1 MQHALLLSCVH
12 VVLCLMTECI
22 ALCGCTVVAEVASVL
37 LGFDMRQLNNATA
50 FRKCWYRK
58 SLSEAVLFGN
68 RSAMPTELKSGICA
82 CSLLIVFFRVCENV

>member
-1 MQHALLLSCVH
+1 MCITCTYVECGTVLRKLNLLLSFG
-12 VVLCLMTECI
+12 E
-22 ALCGCTVVAEVASVL
+22 CTVVAEVASVL

-68 RSAMPTELKSGICA
+68 RSSMPTEPKSGIHPF
-82 CSLLIVFFRVCENV
+82 S